1 MTTITTT
8 ITTITTITTTTITTI
23 SIARIMDMNRHVFD
37 LLELKKENLGSL
49 TDSLTHRL
57 AHCMTH

>member
-1 MTTITTT
+1 MVGGAGLGYSL
-8 ITTITTITTTTITTI
+8 I